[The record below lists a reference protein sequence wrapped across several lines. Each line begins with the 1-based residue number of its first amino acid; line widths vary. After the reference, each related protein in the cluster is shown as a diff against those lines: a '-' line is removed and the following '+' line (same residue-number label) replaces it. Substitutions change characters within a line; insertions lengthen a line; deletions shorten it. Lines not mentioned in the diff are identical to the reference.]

1 MQTPGRVLK
10 APRDEFEVCPVSLNS
25 ILTSESETDLNSR
38 MSMYSASRTTISSRQ
53 SILAS
58 GGARRVI
65 LKKNSRIPSSAVSS
79 NPRTPSRATLAVT
92 DPIWKA
98 ALSKSIEYI
107 ESTTP
112 RKVNTPSRVTDH
124 GTRTSSPLV
133 DLKAEGL
140 KKRLAFND
148 EVINHAKE
156 ETTINTAINK
166 TIKEVPPVPQT
177 ATNNSDEP
185 LAEQINKQLEK
196 VRQERALLEERIKT
210 LNDRESD
217 LLLQLERAEML
228 RDLM

>member
-1 MQTPGRVLK
+1 M
-10 APRDEFEVCPVSLNS
+10 
-25 ILTSESETDLNSR
+25 
-38 MSMYSASRTTISSRQ
+38 
-53 SILAS
+53 
-58 GGARRVI
+58 
-65 LKKNSRIPSSAVSS
+65 
-79 NPRTPSRATLAVT
+79 
-92 DPIWKA
+92 
-98 ALSKSIEYI
+98 
-107 ESTTP
+107 
-112 RKVNTPSRVTDH
+112 TDH

-166 TIKEVPPVPQT
+166 TIKEVPQT
-177 ATNNSDEP
+177 ATNSSDEP

-210 LNDRESD
+210 LNDRESN